1 MKTFLVLLSL
11 LAVTAAYA
19 QFNGCPPGFC
29 SGIRGFGGGGG
40 GFSPNNNGGGGG
52 GCANDAPD
60 GSVDLSKC
68 SNAFY
73 VAVNI

>member
-1 MKTFLVLLSL
+1 MKTLIVLAFL
-11 LAVTAAYA
+11 LAATAAYA

-52 GCANDAPD
+52 VTP
-60 GSVDLSKC
+60 C
-68 SNAFY
+68 SGTGLDFTVSCNSQY
-73 VAVNI
+73 IGIL